1 MRMLNANLGGVV
13 RHPMVTLGK
22 DGYRIDRRIFKR
34 LGVLF
39 RAEILRDARDGG
51 RRVEV
56 LVDMPEW

>member
-1 MRMLNANLGGVV
+1 
-13 RHPMVTLGK
+13 MVTLGK
-22 DGYRIDRRIFKR
+22 DGYRIDLRIFKR

>member
-1 MRMLNANLGGVV
+1 
-13 RHPMVTLGK
+13 MVTLGK